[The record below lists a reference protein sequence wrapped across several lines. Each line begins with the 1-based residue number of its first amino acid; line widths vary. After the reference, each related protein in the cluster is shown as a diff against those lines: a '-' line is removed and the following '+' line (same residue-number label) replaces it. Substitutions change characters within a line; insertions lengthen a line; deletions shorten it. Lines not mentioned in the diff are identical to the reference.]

1 MRLHAWNP
9 FTTFALIETFLKEK
23 IYAWLEHHLS
33 DFVFLLDRFKY
44 VFIGFE
50 VWLEL
55 FMYMYKISIYLCCLC
70 CEIYHNS
77 SYKRRMKLS
86 N

>member
-1 MRLHAWNP
+1 MKEDDGKLDASTRLKP
-9 FTTFALIETFLKEK
+9 FTTFALIEAFLKEK
-23 IYAWLEHHLS
+23 IYAWLEHYLS

-55 FMYMYKISIYLCCLC
+55 FMYKISICVVKFTTTRGT
-70 CEIYHNS
+70 NVA
-77 SYKRRMKLS
+77 
-86 N
+86 

>member
-1 MRLHAWNP
+1 MEA
-9 FTTFALIETFLKEK
+9 FLKEK

-55 FMYMYKISIYLCCLC
+55 FMYMYKISISVVKFTSTRGT
-70 CEIYHNS
+70 NVA
-77 SYKRRMKLS
+77 
-86 N
+86 

>member
-9 FTTFALIETFLKEK
+9 FTTFALIEAFLKEK
-23 IYAWLEHHLS
+23 IYAWLKHYLS
-33 DFVFLLDRFKY
+33 DFVFLLDLFNS

-50 VWLEL
+50 VGLEL
-55 FMYMYKISIYLCCLC
+55 FMYKISIYLC

>member
-1 MRLHAWNP
+1 MRLHAWNL
-9 FTTFALIETFLKEK
+9 FTTFALIEAFLKEK

-55 FMYMYKISIYLCCLC
+55 FMYMYKISISVVKFTSTRGTNVWSH
-70 CEIYHNS
+70 EVE
-77 SYKRRMKLS
+77 
-86 N
+86 